1 MLAHKKLADTC
12 CVSELFQIKKSGLSI
27 RAFLSFLLLAPPIFD
42 VARYSQAQSS
52 SAPLQDALHGRSSDL
67 FPLRTTPSQSRV
79 VPPISGF
86 CRAIPCGRNLQQR
99 ALSRTRNVDQIAL
112 KPAPPV
118 ADVPH
123 RVPSSIDH
131 LRYDTAD
138 DANVEKKF
146 F

>member
-1 MLAHKKLADTC
+1 LQIKKLADTC

-67 FPLRTTPSQSRV
+67 FLFAPRLPNLGLYPQSVAFV
-79 VPPISGF
+79 V
-86 CRAIPCGRNLQQR
+86 
-99 ALSRTRNVDQIAL
+99 LSLAGGIYSSEHCLGLGTCDQIAL